1 MNYFTDLLDDFI
13 SLLYPRLCY
22 ACVNHLLRN
31 EKLICIECYVLIPRT
46 NYHLAEEN
54 PVAQLFWGRCL
65 IEKAAAFSFYNK
77 GSRIRNLIH
86 SLKYKGIQEV
96 GFELGRIY
104 GLTLKSSG
112 FTKDIDLIIPV
123 PLHPSKKRRRGFN
136 QCDLISSGL
145 SEVTGLPV
153 DTDSLIRITVSDT
166 QTKRSRYERWT
177 NVEGIFMVTEP
188 GNLRGR
194 HILLIDDVITTGST
208 IESCTNELIKVEGV
222 RVSVV
227 ALAFAVV

>member
-1 MNYFTDLLDDFI
+1 MNYFTDLWDDFI
-13 SLLYPRLCY
+13 SLLFPRLCY
-22 ACVNHLLRN
+22 ACGNHLLRN
-31 EKLICIECYVLIPRT
+31 EKLICTECYVLIPRT
-46 NYHLAEEN
+46 NYHLEDEN

-177 NVEGIFMVTEP
+177 NVEGIFRVSNP

-194 HILLIDDVITTGST
+194 HILLVDDVITTGST
-208 IESCTNELIKVEGV
+208 IESCTNELLKVEGV

-227 ALAFAVV
+227 ALAYAVV

>member
-1 MNYFTDLLDDFI
+1 MNYFTDLWDDFI

-22 ACVNHLLRN
+22 ACGNHLLRN
-31 EKLICIECYVLIPRT
+31 EKLICTECYVLIPRT

-208 IESCTNELIKVEGV
+208 IESCTNELLKVEGV